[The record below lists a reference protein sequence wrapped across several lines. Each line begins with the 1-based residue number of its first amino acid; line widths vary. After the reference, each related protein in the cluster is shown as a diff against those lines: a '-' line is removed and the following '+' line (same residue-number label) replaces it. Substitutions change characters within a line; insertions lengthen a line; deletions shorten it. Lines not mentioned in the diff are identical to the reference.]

1 MLRLVHKE
9 IGRIYLNEFRYN
21 KIDEKEYLVENMTE
35 QKSLVQAVKFCDVKT
50 MEVQN
55 ELAALK
61 TARQAY
67 VNDLGDR
74 LKS

>member
-1 MLRLVHKE
+1 MEDSIR
-9 IGRIYLNEFRYN
+9 
-21 KIDEKEYLVENMTE
+21 IDEKEYTIGDMNDD
-35 QKSLVQAVKFCDVKT
+35 QKALVQAIKFCDVKAA
-50 MEVQN
+50 EVQN

-67 VNDLGDR
+67 VNELGER

>member
-1 MLRLVHKE
+1 MNT
-9 IGRIYLNEFRYN
+9 IS
-21 KIDEKEYLVENMTE
+21 IDDKEYLVENMNDE
-35 QKSLVQAVKFCDVKT
+35 QKALVQAIKFCDVKT

-67 VNDLGDR
+67 VNDLGER

>member
-1 MLRLVHKE
+1 MSSDT
-9 IGRIYLNEFRYN
+9 I
-21 KIDEKEYLVENMTE
+21 KIDDKEYLVENMTDE
-35 QKSLVQAVKFCDVKT
+35 QKALVQAIKFCDVKT
-50 MEVQN
+50 MEVRN

>member
-1 MLRLVHKE
+1 MSSDT
-9 IGRIYLNEFRYN
+9 I
-21 KIDEKEYLVENMTE
+21 KIDDKEYLVKNMNDE
-35 QKSLVQAVKFCDVKT
+35 QKALVQAIKFCDVKT

>member
-1 MLRLVHKE
+1 MSSDN
-9 IGRIYLNEFRYN
+9 I
-21 KIDEKEYLVENMTE
+21 KIDDKEYLVENMTDE
-35 QKSLVQAVKFCDVKT
+35 QKALVQAIKFCDVKT

-74 LKS
+74 LKSENIHRI

>member
-1 MLRLVHKE
+1 MSSDT
-9 IGRIYLNEFRYN
+9 I
-21 KIDEKEYLVENMTE
+21 KIDDKEYLVENMTDE
-35 QKSLVQAVKFCDVKT
+35 QKALVQAIKFCDVKT

-67 VNDLGDR
+67 VNDLGER

>member
-1 MLRLVHKE
+1 MEDSIR
-9 IGRIYLNEFRYN
+9 
-21 KIDEKEYLVENMTE
+21 IDEKEYTIEDMNDD
-35 QKSLVQAVKFCDVKT
+35 QKALVQAIKFCDVKT

-67 VNDLGDR
+67 VNDLGER
-74 LKS
+74 LKV

>member
-1 MLRLVHKE
+1 MSSDT
-9 IGRIYLNEFRYN
+9 I
-21 KIDEKEYLVENMTE
+21 KIDDKEYLVKNMNDE
-35 QKSLVQAVKFCDVKT
+35 QKALVQAIKFCDVKT

-67 VNDLGDR
+67 VNDLGER

>member
-1 MLRLVHKE
+1 MEDSIR
-9 IGRIYLNEFRYN
+9 
-21 KIDEKEYLVENMTE
+21 IDEKEYTIEDMNDD
-35 QKSLVQAVKFCDVKT
+35 QKALVQAIKFCDVKAA
-50 MEVQN
+50 EVQN

-67 VNDLGDR
+67 VNDLGER

>member
-1 MLRLVHKE
+1 MSSDT
-9 IGRIYLNEFRYN
+9 I
-21 KIDEKEYLVENMTE
+21 KIDDKEYLVENMNDE
-35 QKSLVQAVKFCDVKT
+35 QKALVQAIKFCDVKT

-61 TARQAY
+61 TPRQAY
-67 VNDLGDR
+67 VNDLGER

>member
-1 MLRLVHKE
+1 MSSDT
-9 IGRIYLNEFRYN
+9 I
-21 KIDEKEYLVENMTE
+21 KIDDKEYLVENMNDE
-35 QKSLVQAVKFCDVKT
+35 QKALVQAIKFCDVKT

-61 TARQAY
+61 PARQAY
-67 VNDLGDR
+67 VNDLGER

>member
-1 MLRLVHKE
+1 MSSDT
-9 IGRIYLNEFRYN
+9 I
-21 KIDEKEYLVENMTE
+21 KIDDKEYLVENMNDE
-35 QKSLVQAVKFCDVKT
+35 QKALVQAIKFCDVKT

-67 VNDLGDR
+67 VNDLGAR

>member
-1 MLRLVHKE
+1 MSSDT
-9 IGRIYLNEFRYN
+9 I
-21 KIDEKEYLVENMTE
+21 KIDDKEYLVENMNDE
-35 QKSLVQAVKFCDVKT
+35 QKALVQAIKFCDVKT

-55 ELAALK
+55 EIAALK

-67 VNDLGDR
+67 VNDLGER

>member
-1 MLRLVHKE
+1 MSSDT
-9 IGRIYLNEFRYN
+9 I
-21 KIDEKEYLVENMTE
+21 KIDDKEYLVENMNDE
-35 QKSLVQAVKFCDVKT
+35 QKALVQAIEFCDVKT

-67 VNDLGDR
+67 VNDLGER

>member
-1 MLRLVHKE
+1 MSSDT
-9 IGRIYLNEFRYN
+9 I
-21 KIDEKEYLVENMTE
+21 KIDDKEYLVENMTDE
-35 QKSLVQAVKFCDVKT
+35 QKALVQAIKFCDVKT

-67 VNDLGDR
+67 VNDLGAR
-74 LKS
+74 LQK

>member
-1 MLRLVHKE
+1 MSSDT
-9 IGRIYLNEFRYN
+9 I
-21 KIDEKEYLVENMTE
+21 KIDDKEYLVENMNDE
-35 QKSLVQAVKFCDVKT
+35 QKALVQAIKFCDVKT

-67 VNDLGDR
+67 VNDLGER

>member
-1 MLRLVHKE
+1 MSSDT
-9 IGRIYLNEFRYN
+9 I
-21 KIDEKEYLVENMTE
+21 KIDDKEYLVENMNDE
-35 QKSLVQAVKFCDVKT
+35 QKALVQAIKFCDVKT

-67 VNDLGDR
+67 VNYLGER

>member
-1 MLRLVHKE
+1 MSSDT
-9 IGRIYLNEFRYN
+9 I
-21 KIDEKEYLVENMTE
+21 KIDDKEYLVENMNDE
-35 QKSLVQAVKFCDVKT
+35 QKALVQAIKFCDVKT

-67 VNDLGDR
+67 VNDLGEQ
-74 LKS
+74 LKT

>member
-1 MLRLVHKE
+1 MSSDTIKM
-9 IGRIYLNEFRYN
+9 
-21 KIDEKEYLVENMTE
+21 DDKEYLVENMTDE
-35 QKSLVQAVKFCDVKT
+35 QKALVQAIKFCDVKT